1 MKYPIPP
8 EKMAV
13 YRRTHRQRL
22 AEERR
27 RQAERRARAMALA
40 RKAAGMLRRRYGVRS
55 VVLFGSLAR
64 GEAFDHRSDVD
75 LAVTGLAER
84 DYLRALA
91 HLLDLDMEIDVDL
104 VMLETAR
111 PTLAANIAAEGIP
124 L

>member
-1 MKYPIPP
+1 
-8 EKMAV
+8 MAV
-13 YRRTHRQRL
+13 YRRTHRQRV
-22 AEERR
+22 AEARR
-27 RQAERRARAMALA
+27 RQAERRERAMAQ
-40 RKAAGMLRRRYGVRS
+40 KAAEMLRSRYGVGS

-64 GEAFDHRSDVD
+64 GEVFDHRSDVD
-75 LAVTGLAER
+75 LAVTGLTER

-111 PTLAANIAAEGIP
+111 PTLAAHIAAEGIS